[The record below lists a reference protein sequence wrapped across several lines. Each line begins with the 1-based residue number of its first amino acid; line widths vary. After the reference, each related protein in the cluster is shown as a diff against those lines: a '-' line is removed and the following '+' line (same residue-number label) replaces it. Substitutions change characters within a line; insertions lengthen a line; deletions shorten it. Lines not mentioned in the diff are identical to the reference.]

1 MKKLLLLMLTSL
13 LLFSCYSQINPTT
26 YDVESL
32 SLYGVE
38 SFVFRG
44 KVKNLTHS
52 IYYNVSVKD
61 GEKIR
66 TSQPDYTSSSI
77 FNKSGNLLRVTDS
90 SRNRQENYTCRYDAH
105 RNLIEEKHY
114 DVNDNSHRKTNYKY
128 DSNDNL
134 IEEKIYNESNNLLI
148 KRDYKYN
155 YNNNLIEEKYYDVND
170 NRHNKTTYKYDSN
183 DNLIEEK
190 KYEESNNLHKKTN
203 YKYDS
208 NDNLIEEKNYKETT
222 WGYDSKGNDIRI
234 NKKLSLNRKRI
245 YEYDNNGNEI
255 NLRVYHSK
263 GILYNIIYV
272 YNNSGQEIKRTI
284 SNSSDKEDK
293 TIIYKYDNNGN
304 KILQGEYVNRFNTKP
319 YYNEWTYEYKF
330 DNKGNKGSIIFVF
343 EYCDGEFSNFTEY
356 KIEYYP

>member
-1 MKKLLLLMLTSL
+1 MLTSL

-114 DVNDNSHRKTNYKY
+114 DVNDNSHRKTN
-128 DSNDNL
+128 
-134 IEEKIYNESNNLLI
+134 
-148 KRDYKYN
+148 
-155 YNNNLIEEKYYDVND
+155 
-170 NRHNKTTYKYDSN
+170 YKYDSN